1 MKKKSTDEGG
11 SLPRRKASRC
21 TKMERKERKLDTR
34 RKRNTIQNDPDFGRR
49 HAVSLTQDAWT
60 VARSQQGATNCQ
72 ADATDRDQSRDGKFS
87 VVEMTLA
94 AAPLEPYRCELI
106 QARARLILAHHAP
119 FSSEMGHSTSILQLG
134 AEKSSRLNKEVRGLG
149 LFLRCRIVNR
159 EAWRANLFV
168 FISCRNATLHS

>member
-1 MKKKSTDEGG
+1 MVVCLG
-11 SLPRRKASRC
+11 
-21 TKMERKERKLDTR
+21 
-34 RKRNTIQNDPDFGRR
+34 GRR
-49 HAVSLTQDAWT
+49 PDVRRWREKRENSTREGKGTPSRTTQISGGAMPLASLKMPGPL
-60 VARSQQGATNCQ
+60 QGANNCQ